1 MVGTKMEFNTIFDGK
16 KATVLEQLRTLN
28 STARMLLLNKYAQ
41 QTENIYCTFRAE
53 QKIDIVTKIFTLK
66 FNNDALVDAY
76 VSGDPIVDQLGCRL
90 SDFLDNEFL
99 K

>member
-1 MVGTKMEFNTIFDGK
+1 M
-16 KATVLEQLRTLN
+16 
-28 STARMLLLNKYAQ
+28 NKYSR

-53 QKIDIVTKIFTLK
+53 QKIDIITKIFTLK

-76 VSGDPIVDQLGCRL
+76 VKGDPIVDQLGCRL

>member
-1 MVGTKMEFNTIFDGK
+1 MVGTKMEFNSMSDDK
-16 KATVLEQLRTLN
+16 KATVIEKLKLLN
-28 STARMLLLNKYAQ
+28 STDRMLLLNKYSR
-41 QTENIYCTFRAE
+41 QTENIYCMFRAD
-53 QKIDIVTKIFTLK
+53 QKIDIITKIFTLK

-90 SDFLDNEFL
+90 SNFLNNEFL